1 MKDNVFTAT
10 SSFWFIV
17 KLYIKKAP
25 LKFSAECLFSA
36 VQNVLVVIN
45 AVWLLECLT
54 DMIIEEKVFSDM
66 IKVLVFI
73 TVINS
78 LASIILKFYDYCIK
92 PQNNLKVKQYLEE
105 HLMERAEKLSL
116 VYYENSEFYTT
127 VKQAQNVVSNTVPS
141 AYCDVIQ
148 TIGNVAALI
157 SAVAMAVA
165 IDPGLL
171 LFLAFTIPMIL
182 LSKKYGRLLSEKNKV
197 LVFWERK
204 KQYAKEMWM
213 SKELVR
219 IFKITNAGKIADKHY
234 EEGYAGS
241 IKTHKSYGLPLFGWN
256 FLGIECSITLIMI
269 VCYFY
274 GIIASVYSKRFS
286 VSGFSVMFTAV
297 MNMISKIRKIYKSY
311 ENFCGYGV
319 QLKALKDFEK
329 LELEEMRQSG
339 LMPETFASLEFCH
352 VWFSYDGTHWAL
364 KDVSFRID
372 AGEKISILGY
382 NGAGKSTLIKLLL
395 RFYPVNQGEIL
406 YNGVNINRYQLEEYR
421 KKFSAVFQDYKMFS
435 VSLAENILMKECKA
449 EQEQIVKNTLIR
461 MRRKDLADNT
471 RRILGREYDTE
482 GLVPSGGQQQ
492 WIAIT
497 RLYFDTFEIAVLDEP
512 SSALDPISARQMQE
526 EMFRLVGDRSIFM
539 VSHDM
544 TVTKYVDR
552 ILFFEMGELVAQ
564 GKHEELMQ
572 QNQRYKMFYECQAKS
587 FQGAEMR

>member
-1 MKDNVFTAT
+1 MKDKVFTAT
-10 SSFWFIV
+10 SSFLFIV
-17 KLYIKKAP
+17 KLYIKKAL
-25 LKFSAECLFSA
+25 LKFVVECSLSA
-36 VQNVLVVIN
+36 VQYVLVVIN

-54 DMIIEEKVFSDM
+54 DMIIEEKAFSDM
-66 IKVLVFI
+66 MKVLVFVA
-73 TVINS
+73 VINI
-78 LASIILKFYDYCIK
+78 LASIVLNFYDHCIK
-92 PQNNLKVKQYLEE
+92 PKSDLKVKQYLEE
-105 HLMERAEKLSL
+105 HLMEHTEKLSL
-116 VYYENSEFYTT
+116 VHYENSEFYTT
-127 VKQAQNVVSNTVPS
+127 VKQAQNAVLDTIPS
-141 AYCDVIQ
+141 AYFDVIQ
-148 TIGNVAALI
+148 TIGNVAALV
-157 SAVAMAVA
+157 SAVAAAVV

-171 LFLAFTIPMIL
+171 FFVAFTIPMIL
-182 LSKKYGRLLSEKNKV
+182 LSRKYGRLLSEKNKV

-213 SKELVR
+213 SKELAR
-219 IFKITNAGKIADKHY
+219 IFKIANAWKIADKHY

-241 IKTHKSYGLPLFGWN
+241 IKTHESYSLPLFGWN
-256 FLGIECSITLIMI
+256 FLGTECSITLIMI
-269 VCYFY
+269 ACYFY
-274 GIIASVYSKRFS
+274 GIIASVYSNSFS
-286 VSGFSVMFTAV
+286 VSGFSVMFAAV

-319 QLKALKDFEK
+319 QLKALKDFE
-329 LELEEMRQSG
+329 ELESEEVLQSG

-352 VWFSYDGTHWAL
+352 VWFSYDGIHWAL

-406 YNGVNINRYQLEEYR
+406 YNGVNINLYQLEEYR
-421 KKFSAVFQDYKMFS
+421 KKFSAAFQDYKMFS

-449 EQEQIVKNTLIR
+449 EQEQSVKNTLIQ
-461 MRRKDLADNT
+461 MGRRDLADDT

-492 WIAIT
+492 WIALA
-497 RLYFDTFEIAVLDEP
+497 RLYFDIFEIAVLDEP

-526 EMFRLVGDRSIFM
+526 EMFRLVEDRSILM

-544 TVTKYVDR
+544 SVTKHMDR

-564 GKHEELMQ
+564 GTHEELMQ
-572 QNQRYKMFYECQAKS
+572 QNQRYMMFYECQAKS
-587 FQGAEMR
+587 FRWETR